1 MEHIT
6 NSALSFPITTYQGE
20 LICTL
25 QVESNFSS
33 QANNQNIGKFN
44 PAHARLA
51 GFSMIDRIVLQIL
64 SIVMRLRIDSI
75 IAIEQKNRM
84 EAEVL
89 ESMKIAGI
97 ICNQRNKVQLIKEM

>member
-75 IAIEQKNRM
+75 IAI
-84 EAEVL
+84 
-89 ESMKIAGI
+89 
-97 ICNQRNKVQLIKEM
+97 